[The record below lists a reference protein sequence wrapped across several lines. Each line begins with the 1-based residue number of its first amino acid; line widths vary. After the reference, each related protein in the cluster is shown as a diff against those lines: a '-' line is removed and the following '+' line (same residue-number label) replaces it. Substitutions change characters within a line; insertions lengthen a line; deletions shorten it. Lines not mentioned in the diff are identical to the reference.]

1 MTLLQLKKLSG
12 EDEIEIVGDQIH
24 MNVSEPGE
32 YIINL
37 KDGGSA
43 GASAD
48 ELGGELGG
56 ELELDGSEEFDSVSD
71 SELVV
76 KKMLRMM
83 LIMKSKWVMKK
94 KVKAKNLKKVKAKN
108 LKKNLLKKKRKNWK
122 IEM

>member
-1 MTLLQLKKLSG
+1 MMMTLLQFTKLSG

-71 SELVV
+71 SEFGGEEDAEDDGVDYE
-76 KKMLRMM
+76 R
-83 LIMKSKWVMKK
+83 
-94 KVKAKNLKKVKAKN
+94 NG
-108 LKKNLLKKKRKNWK
+108 
-122 IEM
+122 

>member
-1 MTLLQLKKLSG
+1 V

-48 ELGGELGG
+48 ELGGELG
-56 ELELDGSEEFDSVSD
+56 
-71 SELVV
+71 
-76 KKMLRMM
+76 
-83 LIMKSKWVMKK
+83 W
-94 KVKAKNLKKVKAKN
+94 
-108 LKKNLLKKKRKNWK
+108 
-122 IEM
+122 

>member
-1 MTLLQLKKLSG
+1 
-12 EDEIEIVGDQIH
+12 